1 MSLEHLGHEH
11 HHHMMNTF
19 SLSSVDP
26 LQLAGFAA
34 IFSYSFLVS
43 WHCAGMCGP
52 LACSILAH
60 HDRPSWTASL
70 LYNLGRFLSYVG
82 AGLILGAFTAQ
93 IAQRSLAWG
102 LILTRLAG
110 LWLIIWALFPFIPW
124 QRFTPNLA
132 PLWMLGLR
140 NFLPSRSEKLQAFI
154 LGLVTIFMP
163 CMTLHPLLLASAG
176 TGHPVAGGLTMLAFF
191 LGTLPV
197 MLTTAT
203 MPAVVAKIFPT
214 RAFMLVGRGLLALAG
229 LVTIWR
235 TF

>member
-1 MSLEHLGHEH
+1 MSMEHLGHGH
-11 HHHMMNTF
+11 HHHMMDT
-19 SLSSVDP
+19 LSSVDP

-52 LACSILAH
+52 LACSILARR
-60 HDRPSWTASL
+60 DRPSWTASL

-82 AGLILGAFTAQ
+82 AGVILGALTSQ
-93 IAQRSLAWG
+93 IAQSSLAWG
-102 LILTRLAG
+102 QIMTRIAG
-110 LWLIIWALFPFIPW
+110 IWLIVWALFPFIPW

-132 PLWMLGLR
+132 PLWMPRLR
-140 NFLPSRSEKLQAFI
+140 KFLPTRSESIQAFV

-176 TGHPVAGGLTMLAFF
+176 TGHPFAGGLTMFAFF

-197 MLTTAT
+197 MLATAF
-203 MPAVVAKIFPT
+203 MPAVIAQVFPT
-214 RAFMLVGRGLLALAG
+214 RAFMLIGRVLLALAG
-229 LVTIWR
+229 VVTIWR
-235 TF
+235 TL